1 MTALLDRLE
10 AESEARRLLASYA
23 RAADRLDRVLLE
35 SIFHPDATIR
45 LGTIYQGGVP
55 GFLDV
60 CIGFMGAMAA
70 TRHDLGQQ
78 LVKVEQAGVATAETY
93 VQAWHRIDAAD
104 GTRELTVYG
113 RYLTRIERRDGRWA
127 ISWHSELIDWGRD
140 VPADATWFDGNNEME
155 KGRRDG
161 GDASARLFGES
172 PA

>member
-1 MTALLDRLE
+1 MSALLDQLE

-23 RAADRLDRVLLE
+23 RAADRLDRALLE
-35 SIFHPDATIR
+35 SIFHPDATIS
-45 LGTIYQGGVP
+45 LGTIYQGGVS

-60 CIGFMGAMAA
+60 CIGFMGAMTA

-78 LVKVEQAGVATAETY
+78 FVRFDHAGSASVETY
-93 VQAWHRIDAAD
+93 VQAWHRIDAAE

-127 ISWHSELIDWGRD
+127 IAWHSELIDWGRE
-140 VPADATWFDGNNEME
+140 VPANPAWFDGNTEMD

-161 GDASARLFGES
+161 SDASARLFQES